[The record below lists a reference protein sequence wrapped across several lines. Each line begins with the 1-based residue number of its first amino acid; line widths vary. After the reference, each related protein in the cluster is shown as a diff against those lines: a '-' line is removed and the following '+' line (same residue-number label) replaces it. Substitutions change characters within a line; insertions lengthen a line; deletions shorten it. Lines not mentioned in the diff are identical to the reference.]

1 MKQETQAK
9 ESGPHAFG
17 IGDVPGSQAPIT
29 SMFIPWEITMNEV
42 RWLSGQSQ
50 GLQSHRLEFGVH
62 YSSRSW
68 LVGTSLLFIS
78 YGEQK

>member
-9 ESGPHAFG
+9 ESCPHAFG
-17 IGDVPGSQAPIT
+17 IGDLSGSQALT
-29 SMFIPWEITMNEV
+29 TFMFIPGEITMNEV
-42 RWLSGQSQ
+42 RWLNGQSQ

-68 LVGTSLLFIS
+68 LVGTSPLFIS